1 MIDVIPI
8 PAFKDNYIWV
18 LINKTTNQCIGVDPG
33 DATPLLDFLAQHQLT
48 LSAIFITHHHPDHIG
63 GIATILKDHQ
73 VPVYGPRK
81 ENISFCTHPLIE
93 NNMIS
98 IQSWPVEF
106 LIKEVP
112 GHTLGHIFFY
122 SKPWLFCGDTL
133 FSIGCGRLF
142 EGSPEQMYSSL
153 KKITELPDETQ
164 IYCTHEYTLNNIKFA
179 QKVDPNNENLNQY
192 QHHCQILRAKN
203 LPTLP
208 SNLALEKACNP
219 FLRCTNALI
228 KKTVEDYCHQK
239 FDTSVQIFAALR
251 AWKDKF

>member
-1 MIDVIPI
+1 
-8 PAFKDNYIWV
+8 
-18 LINKTTNQCIGVDPG
+18 
-33 DATPLLDFLAQHQLT
+33 
-48 LSAIFITHHHPDHIG
+48 
-63 GIATILKDHQ
+63 
-73 VPVYGPRK
+73 
-81 ENISFCTHPLIE
+81 
-93 NNMIS
+93 
-98 IQSWPVEF
+98 
-106 LIKEVP
+106 
-112 GHTLGHIFFY
+112 
-122 SKPWLFCGDTL
+122 
-133 FSIGCGRLF
+133 
-142 EGSPEQMYSSL
+142 MYSSL